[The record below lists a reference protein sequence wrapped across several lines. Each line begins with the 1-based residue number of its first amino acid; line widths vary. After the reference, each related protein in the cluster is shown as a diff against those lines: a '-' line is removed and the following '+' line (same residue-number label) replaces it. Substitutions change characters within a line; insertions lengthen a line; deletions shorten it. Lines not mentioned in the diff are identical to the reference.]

1 MRIYKDVDFCEFEF
15 WGGAKDTV
23 ALLTDDEGQHIFDLL
38 EDVCRGE
45 AMEETQI
52 NDYFWFETDQIAV
65 QLGYDDWEA
74 LMDDRE

>member
-1 MRIYKDVDFCEFEF
+1 
-15 WGGAKDTV
+15 
-23 ALLTDDEGQHIFDLL
+23 
-38 EDVCRGE
+38 
-45 AMEETQI
+45 MEETQI

>member
-1 MRIYKDVDFCEFEF
+1 MRIYKDESFIEFEF
-15 WGGAKDTV
+15 WGGAKDNV
-23 ALLTDDEGQHIFDLL
+23 ALLTDDEGQHIFDCL
-38 EDVCRGE
+38 EEFYGGE

-74 LMDDRE
+74 LLNDRE